1 MNLET
6 GFSMKEGSLQMVR
19 GRCPEPKLNH
29 RVGNGGQGRNRTNDT
44 RIFSSS
50 ERTVRRVK
58 VEEAGRVFDGPTEPP
73 SPTEPVPNPAGR
85 R

>member
-29 RVGNGGQGRNRTNDT
+29 RVGNGGQGRNRTIDT
-44 RIFSSS
+44 RIFNTTESP
-50 ERTVRRVK
+50 VRREK
-58 VEEAGRVFDGPTEPP
+58 AEEGERALDGPTEEAE
-73 SPTEPVPNPAGR
+73 S
-85 R
+85 